1 MTRSV
6 ARMLGQVTES
16 YRFEADRPGEDQGG
30 AGYQPTT
37 ALESNEPANKCVVLL
52 PARMSGACALSL

>member
-1 MTRSV
+1 
-6 ARMLGQVTES
+6 MLGQVTES
-16 YRFEADRPGEDQGG
+16 YRFEAGRPGEDQGG